1 MQTIYVY
8 IHLNAEFVPAGIMST
23 HQEGNYGYSTFQYG
37 HRYLERIDAVPID
50 PVALP
55 LSTIEFQTPEYLIL
69 FGGIRDAAPDSWGRY
84 LLDKESDKPLTEF
97 DYLVRAGLDRVG
109 ALGFGPNP
117 INGPVRFTAANT
129 TTSSFSQEN
138 LNLDDLIFAAE
149 KYMENGE
156 EIDKRL
162 QFFSEYGSSFGGA
175 RPKALANYNGRS
187 WLAKFADKGDSRSE
201 TRIEYANM
209 ALAKKCGI
217 TVPEIEHATVVS
229 NRNVFLIER
238 FDRYWINQAKYR
250 IHFVSGLTMLGEH
263 ESYVVQI
270 DPERHS
276 YGSLADIIR
285 RYGAHDFIEKDLEEL
300 FRRMVYNAIC
310 SNSDDHLKNH
320 GFLYDQQ
327 AKGWRL
333 SPAYDIVP
341 DKNPHGQLGLG
352 VGPDGRNSSFDNIR
366 KGAGRFGLNRDDA
379 EYIIGEMCSITQNW
393 QSFFETCRV
402 PKTDIEKLQHNFS
415 QSTRTLRGPGLA

>member
-8 IHLNAEFVPAGIMST
+8 INLNAEFVPAGIMST

-37 HRYLERIDAVPID
+37 RRYLERIDAVPVD

-55 LSTIEFQTPEYLIL
+55 LSTVEFQTPEYLIL

-84 LLDKESDKPLTEF
+84 LLDKESGKPLTEF

-109 ALGFGPNP
+109 ALGFGPDP
-117 INGPVRFTAANT
+117 INGPVRFIAADTTAA
-129 TTSSFSQEN
+129 SLPQEN
-138 LNLDDLIFAAE
+138 LDLDNLIIAAE
-149 KYMENGE
+149 KYMESDG
-156 EIDKRL
+156 EIDKKL
-162 QFFSEYGSSFGGA
+162 HPFSEYGASFGGA

-187 WLAKFADKGDSRSE
+187 WLAKFVDKGDSRSE

-209 ALAKKCGI
+209 ALAKKCRI
-217 TVPEIEHATVVS
+217 TIPEIAHVTVAL
-229 NRNVFLIER
+229 NRNIFLIER
-238 FDRYWINQAKYR
+238 FDRYWINKAKYR

-270 DPERHS
+270 DPEKHS
-276 YGSLADIIR
+276 YGALADIIR
-285 RYGAHDFIEKDLEEL
+285 RYGVDDFIKKDLEEL
-300 FRRMVYNAIC
+300 FRRMVYNSIC

-320 GFLYDQQ
+320 GFLYDRE

-341 DKNPHGQLGLG
+341 DKNPHDRLGLG
-352 VGPDGRNSSFDNIR
+352 VGPDGRIAGFENIR
-366 KGAGRFGLNRDDA
+366 KGAGRFGLSRDDA
-379 EYIIGEMCSITQNW
+379 EHIIGEICSITKNW
-393 QSFFETCRV
+393 ESFFETCGV
-402 PKTDIEKLQHNFS
+402 PKTDIVKLQYNFY
-415 QSTRTLRGPGLA
+415 QLR